1 MDERVVLSR
10 GDTCLREADVAL
22 LRGQNWLNDQLVSFY
37 FAHLSESQP
46 DESVLLLGG
55 SVTFF
60 LANCEEEDAAVVTG
74 PLHADS
80 RTLILCAL
88 NDNESVSTANGGSHW
103 TLLALRRSATQ
114 GGDVSF
120 LHYDSLA
127 QSRNSAVARRVAQTL
142 AAALRLPSGSARVE
156 AARVP
161 QQANSYDCGL
171 HALLTAQKL
180 YEAHHTSPGRALSQ
194 AELAAAVTPAA
205 ASKLRGDMV
214 ELIAR
219 YAAEETDKPWDD

>member
-10 GDTCLREADVAL
+10 GDTCLRKADVAL
-22 LRGQNWLNDQLVSFY
+22 LRAPHWLNDQLVSFY

-103 TLLALRRSATQ
+103 TLLALRRSATP
-114 GGDVSF
+114 GDVSF

-127 QSRNSAVARRVAQTL
+127 QSRNGAVARRVAQTL

-161 QQANSYDCGL
+161 QQANSYDCSL
-171 HALLTAQKL
+171 HALLTAQAL
-180 YEAHHTSPGRALSQ
+180 YEAHRSSPGREPSQ

-205 ASKLRGDMV
+205 ASKLRGDMA
-214 ELIAR
+214 EIIAR
-219 YAAEETDKPWDD
+219 HAAEETDKPWDD